1 MNVRDALGGVD
12 AAFPRRS
19 DAISVKTE
27 SGCAYTET
35 GDA

>member
-1 MNVRDALGGVD
+1 MNVRDTLGAID

-27 SGCAYTET
+27 SGCAQTET